1 MKTLTNAKTFFSK
14 CTCFLSYWNCEN
26 IKKKNM
32 FLIHALK
39 DLEAYKEHKDDKIEI
54 MLIIAY

>member
-1 MKTLTNAKTFFSK
+1 
-14 CTCFLSYWNCEN
+14 
-26 IKKKNM
+26 M

-39 DLEAYKEHKDDKIEI
+39 DLEAYKEHKGDKIEI